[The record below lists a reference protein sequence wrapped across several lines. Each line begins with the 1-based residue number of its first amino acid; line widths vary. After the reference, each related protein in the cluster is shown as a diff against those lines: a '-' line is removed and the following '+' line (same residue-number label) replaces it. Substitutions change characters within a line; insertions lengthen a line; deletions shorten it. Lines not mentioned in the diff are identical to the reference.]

1 MSDAATLIR
10 ALQDIVADIE
20 TMGDPATGKLSPE
33 ERDQLRGRLDALWAR
48 RTEFPIDDVG
58 IALFERARRIVDG
71 ALDS

>member
-20 TMGDPATGKLSPE
+20 TMGDASGRLSPA
-33 ERDQLRGRLDALWAR
+33 ERDQLRERLDALWAR
-48 RTEFPIDDVG
+48 RAEFPMDEVG
-58 IALFERARRIVDG
+58 LALFERARRIVEG